1 MEHMDGKSLNIIEEN
16 VKKIKNIFPEIY
28 DGEKIDFQKLEYLL
42 GKYKDEG
49 KEKYEFVWPGK
60 NKSIKLAQ
68 TQSSGTLRPVYK
80 SSKKWNDTNNI
91 YIEGDNLEVLKLL
104 QKSYNNKI
112 KMIYIDPPY
121 NTGNDIIYKNNYY
134 DSIDTYLRYTKQIN
148 TDGMVFS
155 TNTQSNGRYHS
166 DWLSMMYSRLRLAR
180 NLLTEDGAIVI
191 AIDHNE
197 LANLIKISDEIF
209 GETNRIG
216 IVTVVHKPEGRNQE
230 KYFATSNEF
239 ALFYCKNKDIFN
251 FNSVILDDELLK
263 NYDREDSKGRYKL
276 NNYIRLGGG
285 DDNLRKNKPN
295 FYYPIYV
302 SKDLKTISLQKK
314 DMYYEIYPN
323 TKTQERTWKTKSDTF
338 LNRLES
344 GEILAEKNKDGEVQI
359 YEKYRV
365 DKGQLIKT
373 HWIDKKYNS
382 INGGTKVLYDLMD
395 GKTFDFPKSV
405 YLLIDIIKLISDK
418 DSIILDLFSGSS
430 TTAHA
435 TMKLNAQDGGTRK
448 FIMVQLPEKINEKSE
463 AYKLGY
469 TNICEIAKERIRRA
483 GDKIKEE
490 NKDKEGIEDLDIGFK
505 VFKLDSSNIKRWDS
519 SYEQDLEENLF
530 SSVDNIKEGRTE
542 EDILYEILLKYGVD
556 LNAPVEEHDIA
567 EKKVFDIGF
576 GAIIACLDKNITL
589 DVVEGIGKLKEKL
602 NPETCRVVFMDNGFS
617 SDSVKTNAVQILKRF
632 NIEDVKSI

>member
-28 DGEKIDFQKLEYLL
+28 DGVKIDFQKLEYLL

-519 SYEQDLEENLF
+519 SYEQDLEENLL
-530 SSVDNIKEGRTE
+530 SSIDNIKEGRTA

-556 LNAPVEEHDIA
+556 LNAPIEEHDIA

>member
-60 NKSIKLAQ
+60 NISIKLAQ

-519 SYEQDLEENLF
+519 SYEQDLEENLL
-530 SSVDNIKEGRTE
+530 SSIDNIKEGRTA

-556 LNAPVEEHDIA
+556 LNAPIEEHDIA

>member
-148 TDGMVFS
+148 TDGMIFS

-463 AYKLGY
+463 AYKLEY

>member
-519 SYEQDLEENLF
+519 SYEQDLEENLL
-530 SSVDNIKEGRTE
+530 SSIDNIKEGRTA

-556 LNAPVEEHDIA
+556 LNAPIEEHDIA